1 MPMFSKGLAFPLIMV
16 LLFAAY
22 QAVPPT
28 LALAA
33 FAKLVAPTTGE
44 RGNTQPSPCPE
55 RSRQDG
61 LLDLIRQLAP
71 IPSSDQRPVQSKRAC
86 VEYKKEV
93 FASGVV
99 ETSVGEVVHYTVF
112 SAPVV
117 YFPGSVDSNSPAI
130 WDGEEL
136 VVFNSASFPM
146 RSSGLSLG
154 ELSEAIRIECLQC
167 DRPGGWWLEAVWQD
181 PETGILFGWYHLE
194 PDDLDCLTAPT
205 IGAAVSR
212 DGGRTWQDKGIVL
225 ENGYPID
232 CNHQNGYFV
241 GGNGDFSVILD
252 QQRQFFYFL
261 FSNYGGPVD
270 EQGIGIARSPFASK
284 GQPGTVLK
292 YYQGSWSEP
301 GVGGRVD
308 PLLSTAT
315 GWEGPIVDAFWGPSI
330 HWNAY
335 LEKYVALLNR
345 TVGTDWMQEGVY
357 LAVSD
362 DLLNWSDPQKLLNSH
377 SWYPQVMGL
386 DPGGSDAYAG
396 KTARL
401 YIGGMSAYVIE
412 FSKPAE
418 LAPFSGVSLAPQVA
432 P

>member
-1 MPMFSKGLAFPLIMV
+1 MLVFAKGLALPLITV
-16 LLFAAY
+16 LLFAAC

-33 FAKLVAPTTGE
+33 SAQLVAPPTWE
-44 RGNTQPSPCPE
+44 RGSAQPSPCPE

-61 LLDLIRQLAP
+61 PLGLVPQLEP
-71 IPSSDQRPVQSKRAC
+71 IPSSNNRAVRSEREC
-86 VEYKKEV
+86 I
-93 FASGVV
+93 ASGVV
-99 ETSVGEVVHYTVF
+99 ETPAGDALHYAVF

-117 YFPGSVDSNSPAI
+117 YFPGPVDSNSPAI
-130 WDGEEL
+130 WVGEDL

-146 RSSGLSLG
+146 RSAGPSLDSFG
-154 ELSEAIRIECLQC
+154 ELLDVECVKC
-167 DRPGGWWLEAVWQD
+167 DRPGGWWLEAVWKE
-181 PETGILFGWYHLE
+181 PETGTLFGWYHLE
-194 PDDLDCLTAPT
+194 PAEFECLTAPS
-205 IGAAVSR
+205 IGTVVSH
-212 DGGRTWQDKGIVL
+212 DGGVTWQDRGAVL

-232 CNHQNGYFV
+232 CNYQNGYFV
-241 GGNGDFSVILD
+241 GGNGDFSVVLD

-261 FSNYGGPVD
+261 FSNYGGPIE
-270 EQGIGIARSPFASK
+270 EQGIGIARSRFDDR
-284 GQPGTVLK
+284 GQPGAVVK

-301 GVGGRVD
+301 GIGGRVT

-345 TVGTDWMQEGVY
+345 TAGTDWMQEGVY
-357 LAVSD
+357 LTISD
-362 DLLNWSDPQKLLNSH
+362 DLLSWSEPQKILDSY

-396 KTARL
+396 KMARL
-401 YIGGMSAYVIE
+401 YIGGVSAYILE

-418 LAPFSGVSLAPQVA
+418 LAPSSGVSLAPLAA